1 MAKILCSISGIEFN
15 TDHFNIGLFSRE
27 YSHPIFHI
35 NSQRLIELTPR
46 WLDQSLTPTE
56 NYLLYIALF
65 KSTGLM
71 DFRVP
76 AEYSPDI
83 IPVIAQNMHH
93 LVQMV
98 EKILDAT
105 DARKQEILHL
115 PTFVITPDTKHF
127 LDSAEWIKIWHNN
140 YKEYLDSYKTATLA
154 QKINQKESILERHIK
169 DRTKDISVYA
179 HQLASWAALAGKF
192 PDFDVDVSDLSAFKQ
207 TPTIKMSQYWQYI
220 IKSCAKTESIWDIPQ
235 VDLDDLIEHC
245 ELNIDHGSIYAHTL
259 MSLLRAGSERKK
271 DFFDLGDF
279 NIGAN
284 GTTFRILD
292 ASASIEDANKLA
304 AIDSAPIEMPNE
316 KDYPNK
322 LAFIKA
328 KLNFKLAQDY
338 KNQQLIAQKIK
349 DEGLGD

>member
-1 MAKILCSISGIEFN
+1 MAKILCSLSGLEFN
-15 TDHFNIGLFSRE
+15 CDHFNIYLGARE

-35 NSQRLIELTPR
+35 NSERLIELTPK

-56 NYLLYIALF
+56 SYLLYLSLF

-76 AEYSPDI
+76 AQFTPEIMPI
-83 IPVIAQNMHH
+83 IAQNMHH
-93 LVQMV
+93 LVAMV

-115 PTFVITPDTKHF
+115 PTFVVTPDTKTF
-127 LDSAEWIKIWHNN
+127 TDSPEWIKIWNSN

-169 DRTKDISVYA
+169 DKTKDISLYA
-179 HQLASWAALAGKF
+179 HQLASWAAMAGRF
-192 PDFDVDVSDLSAFKQ
+192 PTFVADLEDINLFKGQ
-207 TPTIKMSQYWQYI
+207 NVTLSQYWQHI
-220 IKSCAKTESIWDIPQ
+220 IKSCAKTESIWDIPDS
-235 VDLDDLIEHC
+235 DLQELIEHC
-245 ELNIDHGSIYAHTL
+245 EENIDHGSIYAHTL
-259 MSLLRAGSERKK
+259 MALLRAGIARKK
-271 DFFDLGDF
+271 DFFSLGDF
-279 NIGAN
+279 NIGAA

-304 AIDSAPIEMPNE
+304 AIDSAPIEEPRE
-316 KDYPNK
+316 RDYPNK

-328 KLNFKLAQDY
+328 KLNYKMAREY
-338 KNQQLIAQKIK
+338 KNNQAINQKLK
-349 DEGLGD
+349 DEGVE